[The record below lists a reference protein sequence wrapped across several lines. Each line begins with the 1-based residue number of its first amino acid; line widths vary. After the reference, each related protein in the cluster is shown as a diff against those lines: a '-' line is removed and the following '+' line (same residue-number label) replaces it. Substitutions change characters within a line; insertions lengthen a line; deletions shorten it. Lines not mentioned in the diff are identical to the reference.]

1 MIMKTRVLALALIIV
16 CVIACRAHALSI
28 QEQITQST
36 KLEFTNGIMGNV
48 DENFSPCRLD
58 TKFEFYA
65 DGQNLY
71 MICSV
76 EIDSTFSKGN
86 ETKRDQPGSGDF
98 IMMRLITVPNQ
109 NFAYT
114 YVFYPLM
121 NKEDYTIGLGVN
133 QNYDWNS
140 DYEYE
145 SVINQDR
152 WVIYAKMPWKDM
164 RTTKET
170 PFTIGVIAN
179 RWMRNDG
186 RGFNYPH
193 VVRSMGEAYYS
204 DSAQLTIPVRIA
216 RDYGINTR
224 LYYTAKYDLLNSQ
237 SYNIKDYVGLDFTFR
252 PQQNGSLKLTLQPDY
267 SDVPLDSEDD
277 IYNTLY
283 KPWLQ
288 ENRFF
293 FKEDLDL
300 LTGSNSYWYSRNI
313 ISPLAAVKYSLIQP
327 NTSLI
332 FLSAKDQKKQLYNG
346 TDDFYNAFSI
356 RQNIG
361 KSQISV
367 YAYNRMDNKAAY
379 NNELASLM
387 FSRQFLRNN
396 NISVELSGS
405 IARDSLSAD
414 YSSGTSGILKYSFSN
429 MTHTFDLSGKYIDD
443 SFRAD
448 MGNISL
454 MNRNTFNATYTN
466 YLNFP
471 KSFISDF
478 SNSVIAQYVTNHNS
492 NERIEAYVAY
502 RNQSKILSTRAYFG
516 IDASYGDETY
526 NGISYE
532 YKKAFFSLGS
542 NYWSNIS
549 PFIRIGGARNL
560 VYRLEK
566 LVDYAYVYG
575 SLEALINPNATVK
588 FDATYYRYDH
598 PETENWDNEYLF
610 ANLDYAVN
618 FNTGFRFNMG
628 LRFNNIEVPVA
639 LYDGYFGY
647 YFNSEWQISKILRIN
662 LGFQSKADHY
672 SYSVDP
678 NPTVYHL
685 YDVTSQS
692 IYLKTSVSF

>member
-1 MIMKTRVLALALIIV
+1 MKVRELAAAIIIA
-16 CVIACRAHALSI
+16 CLFACRAYALNI

-36 KLEFTNGIMGNV
+36 KLDFNNGLMGNV
-48 DENFSPCRLD
+48 DENFSPCRLN
-58 TKFEFYA
+58 TEFEFYA
-65 DGQNLY
+65 DGQNLF
-71 MICSV
+71 MICAV
-76 EIDSTFSKGN
+76 EIDPTFNLGN
-86 ETKRDQPGSGDF
+86 ETKRDQSGSGDF
-98 IMMRLITVPNQ
+98 IMVRLITVPNQ

-121 NKEDYTIGLGVN
+121 NKEDYTLGLGVN

-152 WVIYAKMPWKDM
+152 WTIYARIPWKDM
-164 RTTKET
+164 RTTKDA

-193 VVRSMGEAYYS
+193 VVRSMGEAYYQG
-204 DSAQLTIPVRIA
+204 AIPLTVPVRIT
-216 RDYGINTR
+216 RDYGMNTR
-224 LYYTAKYDLLNSQ
+224 LYYTAKYDLLNNQ
-237 SYNIKDYVGLDFTFR
+237 SYKVKDYMGLDFAFR

-267 SDVPLDSEDD
+267 SDIPLDSEDD

-313 ISPLAAVKYSLIQP
+313 ISPIAAIKYSLIQP

-332 FLSAKDQKKQLYNG
+332 LLSANDQKKKLYNG
-346 TDDFYNAFSI
+346 TDDFYNALAI
-356 RQNIG
+356 RQKIG
-361 KSQISV
+361 KSQLSL
-367 YAYNRMDNKAAY
+367 YAYNRMDKKAVY
-379 NNELASLM
+379 NNEVASLM
-387 FSRQFLRNN
+387 VSRQFWGNHFLS
-396 NISVELSGS
+396 IELGGS
-405 IARDSLSAD
+405 IARDSMSAD
-414 YSSGTSGILKYSFSN
+414 YSSGSSGILKYSFSN
-429 MTHTFDLSGKYIDD
+429 IKHTLDLSGKYIDD

-454 MNRNTFNATYTN
+454 MDRNTFNATYTN

-471 KSFISDF
+471 RSFLSDF
-478 SNSVIAQYVTNHNS
+478 SNSVIAQYVTDHNT
-492 NERIEAYVAY
+492 NDRIEASVAF
-502 RNQSKILSTRAYFG
+502 RNQSKIRSTWAYFG

-526 NGISYE
+526 NDILYE

-542 NYWSNIS
+542 SYWSTIS
-549 PFIRIGGARNL
+549 PFIRIGGARSL
-560 VYRLEK
+560 VYRLDK

-575 SLEALINPNATVK
+575 SLESLINPNTTIK
-588 FDATYYRYDH
+588 LDATYYRYDH
-598 PETENWDNEYLF
+598 PKNENWDNEYLF
-610 ANLDYAVN
+610 ANLDYTIN
-618 FNTGFRFNMG
+618 FNTGFRLNMG
-628 LRFNNIEVPVA
+628 LRFNNIEIPSA

-647 YFNSEWQISKILRIN
+647 FFNSEWQISKILRVN
-662 LGFQSKADHY
+662 LGYQSKADHY
-672 SYSVDP
+672 SYSVNS
-678 NPTVYHL
+678 NPTVYHM